1 LFISKGPFI
10 LQAAAIADRLEGV
23 LERLEAALAARE
35 AEIRRL
41 KRIESAAG
49 EALAELDV
57 LLTRA
62 EPDAGSSANDLDTPR
77 ALRSAEFG

>member
-35 AEIRRL
+35 AENRRL

-49 EALAELDV
+49 EALAELDA
-57 LLTRA
+57 LLSRA
-62 EPDAGSSANDLDTPR
+62 DQDQASANDSDGPR

>member
-1 LFISKGPFI
+1 MQG
-10 LQAAAIADRLEGV
+10 AAIADRLEGV

-49 EALAELDV
+49 EALADLDA
-57 LLTRA
+57 LLSRA
-62 EPDAGSSANDLDTPR
+62 EPEPGGSANDIDTPR
-77 ALRSAEFG
+77 ALRSAEAG